1 MTELNCGDIW
11 FVEGGGD
18 YLSKGRPA
26 VVLHNDNFR
35 SVRSVSV
42 CLLTSN
48 TDSADDPLLRV
59 PIRPS
64 RKNGLERP
72 SWLMIDRIQ
81 TVRRSRL
88 KWRIGEAEADVIDTA
103 IELATP
109 FLSCQSGSLTTLRRL
124 RRLLRV
130 GS

>member
-1 MTELNCGDIW
+1 MTELVCGDIW

-18 YLSKGRPA
+18 YLNKGRPA
-26 VVLHNDNFR
+26 VVLHNNEFR
-35 SVRSVSV
+35 SVRSVTV

-48 TDSADDPLLRV
+48 TDSASDPLLRV

-64 RKNGLERP
+64 LKNGLERP
-72 SWLMIDRIQ
+72 SWLMVDKIQ

-88 KWRIGEAEADVIDTA
+88 KQRIGEAETDVIDAA

-109 FLSCQSGSLTTLRRL
+109 FLNCQSGSLTTWRRL
-124 RRLLRV
+124 RRLLRIS
-130 GS
+130 G